1 MIRVDEHS
9 YLFLIER
16 GDASFGA
23 WAPDL
28 PGCVATAETL
38 EDCERLMREAIAF
51 HLDGMRA
58 EGEQL
63 PEPSVA
69 AASVAPAA

>member
-1 MIRVDEHS
+1 MIHVDEHS

-16 GDASFGA
+16 GEENFGA

-28 PGCVATAETL
+28 PGCVAAAETL
-38 EDCERLMREAIAF
+38 EECERLMREAIAF

-58 EGEQL
+58 GGERL
-63 PEPSVA
+63 PAPSVA